1 MLKRTLSKPLV
12 VTAEQINMIQVFI
25 KETEDG
31 IETMPLEDYL
41 ALKITDKL
49 LTLMSR
55 GELDVGRY
63 SSKGCFSPHTGQTL
77 YFPSMIIH
85 LYSLK

>member
-1 MLKRTLSKPLV
+1 MLEEMLKRTLSKPLV
-12 VTAEQINMIQVFI
+12 VTVEQINMIQVFI

-55 GELDVGRY
+55 GE
-63 SSKGCFSPHTGQTL
+63 
-77 YFPSMIIH
+77 
-85 LYSLK
+85 

>member
-1 MLKRTLSKPLV
+1 MLEEMLKRTLSKPIV

-41 ALKITDKL
+41 ALKITDRL

-55 GELDVGRY
+55 GE
-63 SSKGCFSPHTGQTL
+63 
-77 YFPSMIIH
+77 
-85 LYSLK
+85 

>member
-1 MLKRTLSKPLV
+1 VLEELLKKTLSKPIV

-25 KETEDG
+25 RETEDG

-49 LTLMSR
+49 LTLMNR
-55 GELDVGRY
+55 GE
-63 SSKGCFSPHTGQTL
+63 
-77 YFPSMIIH
+77 
-85 LYSLK
+85 

>member
-1 MLKRTLSKPLV
+1 MLEEILKRTLSKPIV
-12 VTAEQINMIQVFI
+12 ITTEQINMIQVFI

-55 GELDVGRY
+55 GE
-63 SSKGCFSPHTGQTL
+63 
-77 YFPSMIIH
+77 
-85 LYSLK
+85 

>member
-1 MLKRTLSKPLV
+1 VLEELLKKTLSKPIV

-25 KETEDG
+25 RETEDD

-49 LTLMSR
+49 LTLMNR
-55 GELDVGRY
+55 GE
-63 SSKGCFSPHTGQTL
+63 
-77 YFPSMIIH
+77 
-85 LYSLK
+85 

>member
-1 MLKRTLSKPLV
+1 MLEEMLKRTLSKPFV

-55 GELDVGRY
+55 GE
-63 SSKGCFSPHTGQTL
+63 
-77 YFPSMIIH
+77 
-85 LYSLK
+85 

>member
-1 MLKRTLSKPLV
+1 MLEEMLKRTLSKPLV
-12 VTAEQINMIQVFI
+12 VTVEQINMIQVFI

-31 IETMPLEDYL
+31 VETMPLEDYL

-55 GELDVGRY
+55 GE
-63 SSKGCFSPHTGQTL
+63 
-77 YFPSMIIH
+77 
-85 LYSLK
+85 

>member
-1 MLKRTLSKPLV
+1 MLEEMLKRTLSKPLV

-49 LTLMSR
+49 LTLMNR
-55 GELDVGRY
+55 GE
-63 SSKGCFSPHTGQTL
+63 
-77 YFPSMIIH
+77 
-85 LYSLK
+85 

>member
-1 MLKRTLSKPLV
+1 MLEEMLKRTLSKPIV
-12 VTAEQINMIQVFI
+12 VTVEQINMIQVFI

-55 GELDVGRY
+55 GE
-63 SSKGCFSPHTGQTL
+63 
-77 YFPSMIIH
+77 
-85 LYSLK
+85 

>member
-1 MLKRTLSKPLV
+1 MLEEMLKKTLSKPIV

-25 KETEDG
+25 RETEDG

-55 GELDVGRY
+55 GE
-63 SSKGCFSPHTGQTL
+63 
-77 YFPSMIIH
+77 
-85 LYSLK
+85 

>member
-1 MLKRTLSKPLV
+1 MLEEMLKRTLSKPLV
-12 VTAEQINMIQVFI
+12 VTTEQINMIQVFI
-25 KETEDG
+25 RETEDG

-55 GELDVGRY
+55 GE
-63 SSKGCFSPHTGQTL
+63 
-77 YFPSMIIH
+77 
-85 LYSLK
+85 

>member
-1 MLKRTLSKPLV
+1 MLEEILKKTLSKPIV

-25 KETEDG
+25 RETDDG

-49 LTLMSR
+49 LTLMNR
-55 GELDVGRY
+55 GE
-63 SSKGCFSPHTGQTL
+63 
-77 YFPSMIIH
+77 
-85 LYSLK
+85 

>member
-1 MLKRTLSKPLV
+1 MLEELLKKTLSKQIV

-25 KETEDG
+25 RETEDC

-55 GELDVGRY
+55 GE
-63 SSKGCFSPHTGQTL
+63 
-77 YFPSMIIH
+77 
-85 LYSLK
+85 

>member
-1 MLKRTLSKPLV
+1 MLEEMLKRTLSKPLV

-25 KETEDG
+25 RETEDG

-49 LTLMSR
+49 FTLMSR
-55 GELDVGRY
+55 GE
-63 SSKGCFSPHTGQTL
+63 
-77 YFPSMIIH
+77 
-85 LYSLK
+85 

>member
-1 MLKRTLSKPLV
+1 MLEEMLKRTLSKPLV

-25 KETEDG
+25 RETDEG

-49 LTLMSR
+49 LTLLNR
-55 GELDVGRY
+55 GE
-63 SSKGCFSPHTGQTL
+63 
-77 YFPSMIIH
+77 
-85 LYSLK
+85 

>member
-1 MLKRTLSKPLV
+1 MLEEILKKTLSKPIV

-25 KETEDG
+25 RETEDG

-49 LTLMSR
+49 LTLMNR
-55 GELDVGRY
+55 GE
-63 SSKGCFSPHTGQTL
+63 
-77 YFPSMIIH
+77 
-85 LYSLK
+85 

>member
-1 MLKRTLSKPLV
+1 MLEEMLKRTLSKPLV

-49 LTLMSR
+49 LTLMGR
-55 GELDVGRY
+55 GE
-63 SSKGCFSPHTGQTL
+63 
-77 YFPSMIIH
+77 
-85 LYSLK
+85 

>member
-1 MLKRTLSKPLV
+1 MLSKPLV

-25 KETEDG
+25 RETDEG

-49 LTLMSR
+49 LTLLNR
-55 GELDVGRY
+55 GE
-63 SSKGCFSPHTGQTL
+63 
-77 YFPSMIIH
+77 
-85 LYSLK
+85 

>member
-1 MLKRTLSKPLV
+1 VLEEILKKTLSKPIV

-25 KETEDG
+25 RETEDG

-49 LTLMSR
+49 LTLMNR
-55 GELDVGRY
+55 GE
-63 SSKGCFSPHTGQTL
+63 
-77 YFPSMIIH
+77 
-85 LYSLK
+85 

>member
-12 VTAEQINMIQVFI
+12 VTAEQIYMIQVFI
-25 KETEDG
+25 RETDEG

-49 LTLMSR
+49 LTLLNR
-55 GELDVGRY
+55 GE
-63 SSKGCFSPHTGQTL
+63 
-77 YFPSMIIH
+77 
-85 LYSLK
+85 

>member
-1 MLKRTLSKPLV
+1 MLEELLKKTLSKPIV

-25 KETEDG
+25 RETEDG

-49 LTLMSR
+49 LTLMNR
-55 GELDVGRY
+55 GE
-63 SSKGCFSPHTGQTL
+63 
-77 YFPSMIIH
+77 
-85 LYSLK
+85 